1 MEKKI
6 EVKIDDFQKKFKDS
20 INEWFK
26 ENKCTINPTTDAA
39 VDGSS
44 STATTTTT
52 GDKMNEF
59 LMFVYDYGGLKLTKD
74 DFQKRKRTKN
84 MVPIY
89 DRCNAN
95 RSNGQQCTRRKK
107 PTSDHCGT
115 HSKFRP
121 FGEVIVEEKEHTEE
135 IELWIE
141 DVKGIKY
148 YLDKNNNVY
157 ESEDVLSN
165 KKNPKA
171 IAKWK
176 KDVKDNY
183 EIIFC

>member
-20 INEWFK
+20 INGWFN
-26 ENKCTINPTTDAA
+26 ENKCTIKPVSNDT
-39 VDGSS
+39 SS
-44 STATTTTT
+44 SSSSSSHIVE

-59 LMFVYDYGGLKLTKD
+59 LMFVYDYEGLKMNKD

-107 PTSDHCGT
+107 TNGDYCGT
-115 HSKFRP
+115 HTKFRP
-121 FGEVIVEEKEHTEE
+121 YGEISVEEKEHTEE
-135 IELWIE
+135 VELWIE
-141 DVKGIKY
+141 DIKGIKY

-157 ESEDVLSN
+157 ENEDVLSN
-165 KKNPKA
+165 KRNPKT
-171 IAKWK
+171 IAKWN
-176 KDVKDNY
+176 KDENNNY
-183 EIIFC
+183 EIIF

>member
-26 ENKCTINPTTDAA
+26 ENKCTIT
-39 VDGSS
+39 SS
-44 STATTTTT
+44 IVSSNGGGG
-52 GDKMNEF
+52 GDKTNEF

-84 MVPIY
+84 MVPIH

-107 PTSDHCGT
+107 PSSDHCGT

-121 FGEVIVEEKEHTEE
+121 FGEVTIEEKENSEE

-176 KDVKDNY
+176 RDAKDNY
-183 EIIFC
+183 EIVFC

>member
-6 EVKIDDFQKKFKDS
+6 EVKIDDFQKKFKDR
-20 INEWFK
+20 INDWFK
-26 ENKCTINPTTDAA
+26 ENKCTITAIKTTEN
-39 VDGSS
+39 VSS
-44 STATTTTT
+44 VSHITSDT
-52 GDKMNEF
+52 DKMNEF

-107 PTSDHCGT
+107 PTSEHCGT

-121 FGEVIVEEKEHTEE
+121 FGEVTVEEKEHTEE

-176 KDVKDNY
+176 KDDKDNY
-183 EIIFC
+183 EIVFC

>member
-20 INEWFK
+20 VNEWFK
-26 ENKCTINPTTDAA
+26 DNKCTITIKPNA
-39 VDGSS
+39 SS
-44 STATTTTT
+44 IEA

-59 LMFVYDYGGLKLTKD
+59 LMFVYDYGPLKLTKD

-121 FGEVIVEEKEHTEE
+121 FGEVTIEEKDNTEE

>member
-6 EVKIDDFQKKFKDS
+6 EVKIDDFQKKFKDN

-26 ENKCTINPTTDAA
+26 ENKCTITPTSASIA
-39 VDGSS
+39 SGGGGG
-44 STATTTTT
+44 
-52 GDKMNEF
+52 GDKTNEF

-121 FGEVIVEEKEHTEE
+121 FGEVTIEEKEHTEE

-176 KDVKDNY
+176 RDANDNY
-183 EIIFC
+183 EIIC

>member
-6 EVKIDDFQKKFKDS
+6 EAKIDDFQKKFKDS
-20 INEWFK
+20 INAWFR
-26 ENKCTINPTTDAA
+26 ENNCMIKSISNGESLTD
-39 VDGSS
+39 
-44 STATTTTT
+44 

-59 LMFVYDYGGLKLTKD
+59 LMFVYDYGGLKLKKD

-107 PTSDHCGT
+107 TNSEYCGT

-121 FGEVIVEEKEHTEE
+121 YGEVVVEEKEHTEE

-141 DVKGIKY
+141 DIKGIKY

-157 ESEDVLSN
+157 ENEDVLSN
-165 KKNPKA
+165 KKNPKT
-171 IAKWK
+171 IAKWS
-176 KDVKDNY
+176 KDVHGNY
-183 EIIFC
+183 EIIF

>member
-6 EVKIDDFQKKFKDS
+6 EIKIDDFQKKFKDS
-20 INEWFK
+20 INAWFR
-26 ENKCTINPTTDAA
+26 ENKCTIKPISDNT
-39 VDGSS
+39 SS
-44 STATTTTT
+44 SLSSATNVQET
-52 GDKMNEF
+52 DKMNEF
-59 LMFVYDYGGLKLTKD
+59 LMFVYDYGGLKLKKD

-84 MVPIY
+84 LVPIY
-89 DRCNAN
+89 ERCNAN

-107 PTSDHCGT
+107 ANGEYCGT

-121 FGEVIVEEKEHTEE
+121 YGEVAVEEKEYTEE

-141 DVKGIKY
+141 DIKGIKY

-165 KKNPKA
+165 KKNPKV
-171 IAKWK
+171 IARWN
-176 KDVKDNY
+176 KDINDNY
-183 EIIFC
+183 EIIF